1 MTAPIRFPAGL
12 RARRFLG
19 LGAAA
24 AALTTNAVAGQADS
38 ALAPSP
44 FVYDRR
50 AALELSDSL
59 LRDESGILVHAL
71 SYASPKGGRA
81 TGLLFV
87 PRDSGRF
94 AGIVVQHGAPGS
106 ARGEE
111 SLALAIA
118 RLGAVVVAIDAPWAR
133 RNAPPFGFTPQDSV
147 DQVQL
152 IVDLQRAVDLLLARK
167 DVHPLRLGFVGRSY
181 GAAMGALL
189 AGVEQRLATYVLQV
203 GDGGLVAHFTGPD
216 DLPGPPRGVTPT
228 AWKRWLAAME
238 PIEPIRFVRRA
249 SPASL
254 YFQSARRDELIPLMD
269 AERLHRAGSR
279 PKVTS
284 WYDSG
289 HRLDEKAMTD
299 MLQWLHRTVAI
310 RAPE

>member
-1 MTAPIRFPAGL
+1 MQRIVSSSAQ
-12 RARRFLG
+12 FLG

-24 AALTTNAVAGQADS
+24 AALIPSAAAGQTDS
-38 ALAPSP
+38 ARAPSP
-44 FVYDRR
+44 FVYDRT

-59 LRDESGILVHAL
+59 LREESGVLVHVL
-71 SYASPKGGRA
+71 SFASPKGGRA

-94 AGIVVQHGAPGS
+94 PGIVVQHGAPGT
-106 ARGEE
+106 AGTVE

-118 RLGAVVVAIDAPWAR
+118 RRGAVVVALDAPWAR
-133 RNAPPFGFTPQDSV
+133 RNAPPFSFTPQDSV

-167 DVHPLRLGFVGRSY
+167 DVHPLRLGYVGRSY

-189 AGVEQRLATYVLQV
+189 AGVERRLVTYVLQV

-216 DLPGPPRGVTPT
+216 DLPGPPRGVTPQ
-228 AWKRWLAAME
+228 AWQRWLAAMQ
-238 PIEPIRFVRRA
+238 PMEPIRFVRRA
-249 SPASL
+249 APASL
-254 YFQSARRDELIPLMD
+254 YFQSARRDELIPLID
-269 AERLHRAGSR
+269 AERFHRAGSR
-279 PKVTS
+279 PKVVS

-289 HRLDEKAMTD
+289 HRLNEKAMTD

-310 RAPE
+310 RAP